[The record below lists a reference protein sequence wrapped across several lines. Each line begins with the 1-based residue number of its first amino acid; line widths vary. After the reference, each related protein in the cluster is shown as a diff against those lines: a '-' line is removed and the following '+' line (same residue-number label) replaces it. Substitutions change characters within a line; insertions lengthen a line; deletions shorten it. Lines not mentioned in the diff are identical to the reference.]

1 MRFKVYFTT
10 IKINDFYHERI
21 TKIIFGPLRHT
32 VLSGSINGAHKWA
45 VEQASLIAQKGI
57 NSRQQK
63 NVAGQIFTS
72 MRHGSGM

>member
-1 MRFKVYFTT
+1 MIF
-10 IKINDFYHERI
+10 I
-21 TKIIFGPLRHT
+21 TNASQQLFLGLFAIRAYLAR
-32 VLSGSINGAHKWA
+32 LMDAQKWA

-57 NSRQQK
+57 NPRQQK

>member
-1 MRFKVYFTT
+1 MIF
-10 IKINDFYHERI
+10 I
-21 TKIIFGPLRHT
+21 TNASQQLFWGLCAIRAYLAR
-32 VLSGSINGAHKWA
+32 LMDAQKWA

-57 NSRQQK
+57 NPRQQK

>member
-1 MRFKVYFTT
+1 MIF
-10 IKINDFYHERI
+10 I
-21 TKIIFGPLRHT
+21 TNALQQLFLGIFAIRAYLAR
-32 VLSGSINGAHKWA
+32 LMDAQKWA

-57 NSRQQK
+57 NPRQQK